1 MWLCYN
7 NILQRGFAGYPE
19 LLSHSTPQTNAYEN
33 YEAIQPHWES
43 FRWFPPMHYMEDPK
57 DTAKATIE
65 DKWKS
70 LNGAPGA
77 AISYVEEIE
86 PGYRIRYQN
95 GAIYTKKARGPAYWV
110 YGAINEKYHALGG
123 VGSWLGWPVTDELPI
138 KYDEGKVSGFEHGE
152 IYWWPGTGAIEIDQV
167 VLTYKGIH
175 CFDPTSGPG
184 SDEVY
189 ATISVAAPTG
199 MANEPVNVSTSLTKL
214 YTDVDKG
221 ESFPDHIELYR
232 GKPYGLN
239 ITFVLM
245 EHDEGDPN
253 KYYQTVHS
261 TVSTAA
267 AAATSGVAALGG
279 PLVGGAAAPIL
290 KALVTPV
297 AKGIN
302 SLLGTGDDLIGQSTI
317 VLPLKDLVQLSA
329 RPNEY
334 VLKNQIPYKIETPPL
349 TGQGSSYKGY
359 FSLSRA

>member
-1 MWLCYN
+1 MWCCYYN
-7 NILQRGFAGYPE
+7 TPQIGFAGYPE
-19 LLSHSTPQTNAYEN
+19 SLIYRSQQTSANES
-33 YEAIQPHWES
+33 YEAIQPHLES
-43 FRWFPPMHYMEDPK
+43 FGWFPPIHSVEDPK
-57 DTAKATIE
+57 DIAKKAI
-65 DKWKS
+65 DNKWKS

-77 AISYVEEIE
+77 AISYVEEVGT
-86 PGYRIRYQN
+86 GYRIRYQN
-95 GAIYTKKARGPAYWV
+95 GAIYTKKTNGPAYWV
-110 YGAINEKYHALGG
+110 NGAIGEKYHALGG
-123 VGSWLGWPVTDELPI
+123 VGSWLGWPVTDELQI
-138 KYDEGKVSGFEHGE
+138 KYDSGRVSSFEHGE
-152 IYWWPGTGAIEIDQV
+152 IYWWPETGAIEIDQV

-175 CFDPTSGPG
+175 CFGTTSEPG

-189 ATISVAAPTG
+189 ATISVAAPSG
-199 MANEPVNVSTSLTKL
+199 MDNEPVNVATSLTRL

-245 EHDEGDPN
+245 EHDEGDPK
-253 KYYQTVHS
+253 KYYKTVHS

-279 PLVGGAAAPIL
+279 PLVAGAAAPIL

-302 SLLGTGDDLIGQSTI
+302 SLLGTGDDLIGQTTI
-317 VLPLKDLVQLSA
+317 ALTLKDLVQLSA
-329 RPNEY
+329 RPNEF
-334 VLKNQIPYKIETPPL
+334 VLKNQIRYKLETPLL
-349 TGQGSSYKGY
+349 TGQGSSYKGF